1 MAKYKRHTYI
11 IKTGLQLRYM
21 GILIACMLTVAMG
34 VGWIIYHTS
43 WNQIINTPDLSID
56 KLYLIFENVN
66 SQLVWWILAFVAI
79 IAIIS
84 IFVSHKIAG
93 PVYRLEESTKLIAS
107 GDLTHKVHLRQG
119 DELGDLQD
127 AFNTMSESLSK
138 MVYKDRE
145 IIERLAKTGENLQKK
160 VDEKNLNKE
169 SLEEIAYELNSIIEE
184 LKLVTSGFKLIELKN
199 GKKNQEE
206 STEKNTDQEE
216 NKEQEESA
224 ETKENTDQDENK

>member
-21 GILIACMLTVAMG
+21 GILVICMLTVASS

-43 WNQIINTPDLSID
+43 WSQIVNTPDLSLD
-56 KLYLIFENVN
+56 KLYLIFEQVN
-66 SQLVWWILAFVAI
+66 SQLVWYILAFMFI

-93 PVYRLEESTKLIAS
+93 PVYRLEESTKLIAA
-107 GDLTHKVHLRQG
+107 GDLTHRVHLRQG

-127 AFNTMSESLSK
+127 AFNAMSESLSK
-138 MVYKDRE
+138 MVHKDRE

-160 VDEKNLNKE
+160 VDDKNLSKE

-184 LKLVTSGFKLIELKN
+184 LKYVTSGFKLLEEE
-199 GKKNQEE
+199 KKEVPQLEDKTSDNQEE
-206 STEKNTDQEE
+206 K
-216 NKEQEESA
+216 KE
-224 ETKENTDQDENK
+224 D

>member
-1 MAKYKRHTYI
+1 MAKHIRHTYL

-21 GILIACMLTVAMG
+21 GILVICMLTVSMG

-56 KLYLIFENVN
+56 KLYLIFERVN
-66 SQLVWWILAFVAI
+66 SQLLWWILAFIVI

-107 GDLTHKVHLRQG
+107 GDLTHKVHLRHG

-160 VDEKNLNKE
+160 VDDQNLSRA
-169 SLEEIAYELNSIIEE
+169 SLEEISYELNSIIEE
-184 LKLVTSGFKLIELKN
+184 LRLVTSGFKLL
-199 GKKNQEE
+199 EE
-206 STEKNTDQEE
+206 KEKPQNDEEEKNNEI
-216 NKEQEESA
+216 EQ
-224 ETKENTDQDENK
+224 

>member
-1 MAKYKRHTYI
+1 MTKYHRHTYI

-21 GILIACMLTVAMG
+21 GILVACMLTVSVC

-56 KLYLIFENVN
+56 KLYLIFEQVN
-66 SQLVWWILAFVAI
+66 SQLIWWILAFIFI

-127 AFNTMSESLSK
+127 AFNKMSESLSK

-145 IIERLAKTGENLQKK
+145 VIERLAKTGENLQKK
-160 VDEKNLNKE
+160 VDNKNLTRE
-169 SLEEIAYELNSIIEE
+169 SLEEIAYELNAIIEE
-184 LKLVTSGFKLIELKN
+184 LKLVTSGFKLLEDVKDN
-199 GKKNQEE
+199 PNSEKVTEEEDKEAANSEE
-206 STEKNTDQEE
+206 SQKTE
-216 NKEQEESA
+216 
-224 ETKENTDQDENK
+224 

>member
-1 MAKYKRHTYI
+1 MTKYKRHTYI

-21 GILIACMLTVAMG
+21 GILTACMLTVAMG

-43 WNQIINTPDLSID
+43 WKQIINTPDLSVD

-66 SQLVWWILAFVAI
+66 NQLLWWILGFVAI
-79 IAIIS
+79 IGVIS

-107 GDLTHKVHLRQG
+107 GDLTHRVHLRQG

-127 AFNTMSESLSK
+127 AFNEMTESLSK

-145 IIERLAKTGENLQKK
+145 VIERLARTGDNLRKK
-160 VDEKNLNKE
+160 VDEENITKE
-169 SLEEIAYELNSIIEE
+169 SLEEITYELNSIIEE
-184 LKLVTSGFKLIELKN
+184 LKLVTSGFKILEPNKDKEN
-199 GKKNQEE
+199 SEKSNDTAEE
-206 STEKNTDQEE
+206 TNYEEKSLEE
-216 NKEQEESA
+216 TNKE
-224 ETKENTDQDENK
+224 